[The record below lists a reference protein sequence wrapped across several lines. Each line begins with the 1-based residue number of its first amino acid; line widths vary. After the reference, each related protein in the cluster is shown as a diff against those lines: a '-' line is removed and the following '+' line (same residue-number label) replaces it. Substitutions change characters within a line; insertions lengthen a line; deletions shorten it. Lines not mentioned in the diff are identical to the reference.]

1 VSRKFRNLVF
11 TAHKWLGL
19 HFALFFG
26 FMFLSGSMLLF
37 SEEIEGLFTPEI
49 LVGSIADSERV
60 SFGTIFSSVNQAVPG
75 GTVFVIAKRPK
86 AGFADRSFGVT
97 ASGKRIITWT
107 HPKDARVLR
116 ISSNR
121 RFHTFLKELHESLL
135 VPKRIGFLAV
145 SATSVILLISVLG
158 GLITYRRFW
167 RGLLRFPDRSL
178 DERNRKGVL
187 HRLIGVWVAPFLL
200 LITATAFFF
209 FLGGLG
215 FKGYVPPAP
224 DAQPREV
231 ARPAGF
237 DGALIDRA
245 EQAALAQYPD
255 FHAKTV
261 NIPGARKHAFRFG
274 GAIGSPTIFGAS
286 MIVVDPVS
294 LDVLGVVT
302 PAQRRGNARIAPVAN
317 ALHYGTWGGLTSRI
331 IWAMFGLASTYLV
344 FAGVGIYL
352 ARTAPGD
359 ASDVATSGWRRFLRA
374 LGKAKWIYLATVMLV
389 LAISIKEYVI

>member
-1 VSRKFRNLVF
+1 MSRKFRNLVF

-26 FMFLSGSMLLF
+26 FMFFSGSILLF
-37 SEEIEGLFTPEI
+37 SDEIEALFTPDI
-49 LVGSIADSERV
+49 LVGSIADNERV
-60 SFGTIFSSVNQAVPG
+60 SFGTIFQSVNKAVPG

-86 AGFADRSFGVT
+86 AGFADRSFGIT
-97 ASGKRIITWT
+97 ASGKRIIAWT
-107 HPKDARVLR
+107 DPRDARVLS
-116 ISSNR
+116 IGPNR
-121 RFHTFLKELHESLL
+121 SFHYFLKELHESLL

-145 SATSVILLISVLG
+145 SATSGILLISVLA

-167 RGLLRFPDRSL
+167 RGLLRLPNRSM

-187 HRLIGVWVAPFLL
+187 HRLIAVWVTPFLL
-200 LITATAFFF
+200 LISLTGMFF

-215 FKGYVPPAP
+215 FNGYVPPAP
-224 DAQPREV
+224 EAQPREV

-245 EQAALAQYPD
+245 EQAALTQYPD
-255 FHAKTV
+255 FRAKTV

-274 GAIGSPTIFGAS
+274 GALGSPTILGNW
-286 MIVVDPVS
+286 MIAVDPVS
-294 LDVLGVVT
+294 LDVLGIVT
-302 PAQRRGNARIAPVAN
+302 PADRRGNARITPVAN

-344 FAGVGIYL
+344 FAGVRIYL

-359 ASDVATSGWRRFLRA
+359 ALDIAASGWRRYLSG
-374 LGKAKWIYLATVMLV
+374 LGKTKWIYLAAVLLV
-389 LAISIKEYVI
+389 VALFVKEYVI